1 MLIGF
6 LLILATAVGCGSDR
20 PPGTVICHYNQQDS
34 IYVGSPSLCILPDG
48 TYIAS
53 HDEFGPGSSSTTA
66 AVTRIYRSEDRG
78 EHWRPVTRLDGQ
90 FWSNLFVHRGI
101 LFLMGTDKEH
111 GNLIIRRSEDR
122 GNTWSSPI
130 DSITGLLRMGEYHTL
145 PMR

>member
-78 EHWRPVTRLDGQ
+78 EHWRR
-90 FWSNLFVHRGI
+90 SHAS
-101 LFLMGTDKEH
+101 TD
-111 GNLIIRRSEDR
+111 
-122 GNTWSSPI
+122 SSGRI
-130 DSITGLLRMGEYHTL
+130 FSCTGEYSS
-145 PMR
+145 